1 METQLQEVL
10 GLWESAAG
18 DARSEAASEVADLR
32 KQLEES
38 RARLADADDA
48 RRAQEVKLRSE
59 VDQIMRLWEEAQSTN
74 GAEVE
79 HLQER
84 ILELKQQLADTKA
97 RLRKVEGSLEEYS
110 F

>member
-1 METQLQEVL
+1 MEMQLQEVL

-18 DARSEAASEVADLR
+18 DARSEAAAEVTDLR
-32 KQLEES
+32 KQLDAAH
-38 RARLADADDA
+38 ARIGDAEDA
-48 RRAQEVKLRSE
+48 RRAQETKLRAE
-59 VDQIMRLWEEAQSTN
+59 MDQIMKLWEEAQHTN
-74 GAEVE
+74 AAEVE

-97 RLRKVEGSLEEYS
+97 RLRKAEGHLEDYN